1 MRFSPYIYT
10 SPLALCMDI
19 AYRET
24 YRVRS
29 TYGQPLF
36 FCDPAFTTFANIERP
51 AAADD
56 VIERGAVGG

>member
-1 MRFSPYIYT
+1 
-10 SPLALCMDI
+10 MDV

-24 YRVRS
+24 YHVQS

-36 FCDPAFTTFANIERP
+36 FCGTAFTTFANTERP

>member
-1 MRFSPYIYT
+1 
-10 SPLALCMDI
+10 MDI

-36 FCDPAFTTFANIERP
+36 FCDPAFTTFANTERP